1 MADLLTTFTE
11 PVHGIECSIYMVSP
25 FELQR
30 SPFQRGE
37 STNFVKKLAQSISIG
52 FFAPPLV
59 VRDEEGNFVIIDGQH
74 RLAAMLKAKGNF
86 PIPVIELPRRYM
98 YYALTYNV
106 ELSDKIKDICT
117 KGYYIYDHFARE
129 TPEAKESS
137 LDDYFLGMPH
147 YMTLSF
153 AFMEHGLHSP
163 SLVEV
168 PTKKLDDWTDLPL
181 HAARENRVER
191 GHLIA
196 LLENAVNQAAKD
208 AGFSEHLLKQ
218 AIVSKTNMALWG
230 RKRNVDEAFNEGI
243 DKMIGHI
250 ETTDWSFLGKK

>member
-1 MADLLTTFTE
+1 MAEHLVNFTE
-11 PVHGIECSIYMVSP
+11 PVHGIECELWMVSP
-25 FELQR
+25 FEMEN
-30 SPFQRGE
+30 SPFQRNQ
-37 STNFVKKLAQSISIG
+37 SDNFTKKLAGSISIG
-52 FFAPPLV
+52 FFGAMLGI
-59 VRDEEGNFVIIDGQH
+59 REGDIFYIVDGQH
-74 RLAAMLKAKGNF
+74 RKNAMLKAKGNF
-86 PIPVIELPRRYM
+86 PVPFIVLPKRFM

-117 KGYYIYDHFARE
+117 KGFYIYNHFVKE
-129 TPEAKESS
+129 TPEAKETS

-153 AFMEHGLHSP
+153 AFMEYGLHSP

-168 PTKKLDDWTDLPL
+168 PTKKLDDWIELPL
-181 HAARENRVER
+181 HTAKETRMER

-196 LLENAVNQAAKD
+196 LLEEAVNRAAKE
-208 AGFSEHLLKQ
+208 AGFTDHLLKQ

-243 DKMIGHI
+243 DRMIEHVENTNWG
-250 ETTDWSFLGKK
+250 FLRG